1 MKTIHH
7 FKTAKDK
14 LLHIETEGAI
24 INIRVGLQ
32 EAGTYRNLTHIEIL
46 PDIDGDGCGNPAWRI
61 ADNPT
66 AKAEN
71 IRLVQ
76 NG

>member
-24 INIRVGLQ
+24 INIMVDLQ
-32 EAGTYRNLTHIEIL
+32 EAGTYRNITAIEVL
-46 PDIDGDGCGNPAWRI
+46 PYTSENWTIDDTK
-61 ADNPT
+61 D
-66 AKAEN
+66 KARN
-71 IRLVQ
+71 IRIIQ